1 MATKSKAAPKA
12 AGPAGKGLEV
22 SSRRAS
28 FWRGGHQFTT
38 EPRVL
43 ALADLSEEQAEQI
56 RAEGEPGGQ
65 LVVAEVDIP
74 APGKA

>member
-1 MATKSKAAPKA
+1 MAKNSAAKA

-22 SSRRAS
+22 SSRRPS
-28 FWRGGHQFTT
+28 FWRGGQQFTT

-43 ALADLSEEQAEQI
+43 ALAELSAEQAEQI

-65 LVVAEVDIP
+65 LVVTEVDIP
-74 APGKA
+74 APAKA